1 MSVSVKEF
9 IAYLRTKL
17 TNHGAYLWGASGQFV
32 MQTPPEVIVEREKTS
47 DNPKKNA
54 RRVLAF
60 VGGMIEKGYDLSK
73 AQYFDC
79 SGLAIDALNNF
90 NLYIGD
96 NTANGLYDLGQPIS
110 VSKAKAGDLVF
121 LGTSTYKKHV
131 GVVVDGGKVIECKG
145 HDFGVVESS
154 LADWQ
159 YAAHYTW
166 FDNLTLS
173 RKLKVQKEA
182 LSGQDVLN
190 VQRALNSHGF
200 PCACSGTYTTN
211 TATAVERYQRTKK
224 LVVISY
230 GVVAKK
236 TAESLG
242 LTWQKN

>member
-1 MSVSVKEF
+1 MIVSVKEF
-9 IAYLRTKL
+9 ITYLRTKL
-17 TNHGAYLWGASGQFV
+17 TNHGTYLWGGSGQFV
-32 MQTPPEVIVEREKTS
+32 MQTPPEVIIELEKTS

-79 SGLAIDALNNF
+79 SGLVIDALNNF

-145 HDFGVVESS
+145 HDYGVVESS

-200 PCACSGTYTTN
+200 PCACNGTYTTN
-211 TATAVERYQRTKK
+211 TARAVQRYQKAAK

-236 TAESLG
+236 TAAALG
-242 LTWQKN
+242 FKWV